1 MIVYLEGPDGSGKST
16 LLQEIYK
23 SLNNMFNN
31 KIYVYN
37 NSNLLIPT
45 HPKMGKDRISEP
57 QLYRTLKSM
66 VSDNSIHLLDR
77 GPLSDIIYRVFDDY
91 STVTNINR
99 FKKFLEEN
107 DKRIFTIYCNS
118 ALAEEKMKER
128 GDDNPVALNKHK
140 ELSKLYDLI
149 MSVISIKLKNYAK
162 FDYSNKSAIK
172 NILEQIEYF
181 AYMTVRV

>member
-16 LLQEIYK
+16 LLKEIHK
-23 SLNNMFNN
+23 SLTNMFEN
-31 KIYVYN
+31 KIYVYD

-45 HPKMGKDRISEP
+45 HPKLGAERITEP
-57 QLYRTLKSM
+57 LLYKRLKSM
-66 VSDNSIHLLDR
+66 VHDNSIHLVDR
-77 GPLSDIIYRVFDDY
+77 GPISDLVYRVFDNY
-91 STVTNINR
+91 TSVTNINK
-99 FKKFLEEN
+99 FKAFLEEN

-118 ALAEEKMKER
+118 TLAEEKMKER

-149 MSVISIKLKNYAK
+149 MSVISVKLKNYAK
-162 FDYSNKSAIK
+162 FDYSNRNAIK

-181 AYMTVRV
+181 SYMTVRL